1 MAVIERIGIA
11 FLWFFEG
18 LFACTCAFIAVTA
31 YRWMRYRWGQ
41 FSEAAA
47 EGRREYVREQA
58 ARLYSE
64 QARRVMARRAE
75 RTR

>member
-1 MAVIERIGIA
+1 MIERIGIA
-11 FLWFFEG
+11 LLWFFAA
-18 LFACTCAFIAVTA
+18 LFASTCAFIAVA
-31 YRWMRYRWGQ
+31 FYRWLRYRWGQ

-47 EGRREYVREQA
+47 EGHREYVREQA